1 MQRDINNVP
10 YKIVKVRALLPSA
23 RLTLQHSNGDA
34 WIEAQGKTYSPSQGA
49 CPLIEIELIRQLRR
63 SSSAR

>member
-1 MQRDINNVP
+1 VQRDINNVP
-10 YKIVKVRALLPSA
+10 YKIVKVRAPTSAA

-49 CPLIEIELIRQLRR
+49 CAIGRD
-63 SSSAR
+63 

>member
-49 CPLIEIELIRQLRR
+49 CSSVEIELIRQSRR